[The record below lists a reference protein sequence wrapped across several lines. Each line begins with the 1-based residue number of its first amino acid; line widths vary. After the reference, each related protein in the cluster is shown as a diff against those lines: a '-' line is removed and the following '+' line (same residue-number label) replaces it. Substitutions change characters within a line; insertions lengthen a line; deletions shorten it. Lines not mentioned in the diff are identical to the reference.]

1 MRPIVDGLKEQFDA
15 DMEFVY
21 LNAGAGEGE
30 EIFDHLSLSGHPA
43 YVVFSADQQE
53 TFRALGP
60 VDETVLRAAITD
72 QMPSS

>member
-21 LNAGAGEGE
+21 LNAGVGEGE